1 MGFDI
6 IFNIGKSKL
15 VSTKI
20 RNGAKMKKILK
31 VQINSLDL
39 FKKLNE
45 ETKKE
50 LIEIGE
56 SKCYLKG
63 SHLFRDKEKVNKIYI
78 VYSGKVSLYKLNES
92 AQKKIVFILGE
103 NSVINAVV
111 LDDLPASINC
121 EVFENAEIL
130 AFDKYKFEELMKN
143 DFELTKIIISS
154 LTIKVRRAYRQLKNS
169 TPIKVEKRVA
179 AKLWKLSKDYG
190 VKLEE
195 GTLIDLNISI
205 TYLADMFGTPRET
218 ISRAI
223 KLLQQKEL
231 IIYENKKIIVKDRE
245 KLSNFFKGNE

>member
-1 MGFDI
+1 
-6 IFNIGKSKL
+6 
-15 VSTKI
+15 
-20 RNGAKMKKILK
+20 MKKILK

-92 AQKKIVFILGE
+92 AQKKIVFILGG